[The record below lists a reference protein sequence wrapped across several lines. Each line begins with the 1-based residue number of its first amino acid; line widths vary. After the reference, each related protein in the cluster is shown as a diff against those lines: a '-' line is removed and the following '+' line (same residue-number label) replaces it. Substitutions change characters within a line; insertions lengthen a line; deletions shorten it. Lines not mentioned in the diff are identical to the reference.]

1 MRGPALGA
9 PVALSFGV
17 LIGTWS
23 RIPVSVLILL
33 SLTLCGL
40 AILGFARKWHSNSMT
55 AILVTVIFLLGISR
69 VRQAAQRKVDP
80 VLRNLAERNSVC
92 ELSGSVT
99 EAPEERGEDHLIQA
113 RISRV
118 EVNDTVYSVSG
129 LVLIRF
135 RKCQSVMDYGDLFTV
150 VALLRRPSQARNPGA
165 FDYRSFVER
174 KGITATA
181 TVRKPEDILET
192 EGGEGTWI
200 WSKIVLPVRNRI
212 RNTIDQNLSGAP
224 VGLLKGVLLGEKR
237 GVPTEVSEAFARA
250 GVNHVLA
257 VSGLHVGLIAAVV
270 FF

>member
-1 MRGPALGA
+1 
-9 PVALSFGV
+9 
-17 LIGTWS
+17 
-23 RIPVSVLILL
+23 
-33 SLTLCGL
+33 
-40 AILGFARKWHSNSMT
+40 MT
-55 AILVTVIFLLGISR
+55 AILVTVIFLLGMSR

-118 EVNDTVYSVSG
+118 AVNDTVYSVSR

-135 RKCQSVMDYGDLFTV
+135 RKFQPVMDYGDLFTV

-174 KGITATA
+174 KDITATA

-192 EGGEGTWI
+192 EGGGHMDLVKD
-200 WSKIVLPVRNRI
+200 SA
-212 RNTIDQNLSGAP
+212 S
-224 VGLLKGVLLGEKR
+224 GEKPNQEYDRPEPLRSTR
-237 GVPTEVSEAFARA
+237 GPAERCSPQTEAR
-250 GVNHVLA
+250 GFHR
-257 VSGLHVGLIAAVV
+257 GQ
-270 FF
+270 